1 MEEKW
6 EQFDI
11 NAFYYENNKGISYE
25 MHIFRASKFLNTFGF
40 CFVDTTVE
48 WGEDN
53 EPVNFAIY
61 FKDNNNLIML
71 YNDNID
77 NEKINIFFYIIDYLN
92 VKCKFYDNNITKIS
106 ISEALNSNKYLN
118 YVDFFKLNTE

>member
-1 MEEKW
+1 
-6 EQFDI
+6 
-11 NAFYYENNKGISYE
+11 
-25 MHIFRASKFLNTFGF
+25 
-40 CFVDTTVE
+40 VDTTVE

-77 NEKINIFFYIIDYLN
+77 NEKINIFFYIINYLN